1 MDGDV
6 GMKDY
11 ILHFIAQKDF
21 TLSEYAQ
28 ALGYKSVTS
37 LKRLMEGDV
46 KTRAYH
52 QFEER
57 MVGKFTLSA
66 DEKVVLHREILSV
79 LNKKCEDDIH
89 NGIFKWLTACS
100 DGSMIACDCQN
111 IQLFHG
117 VSGTNNKE
125 DLYHHLLRK
134 KDIRFLIINNTN
146 DILFSSL
153 RSLLKEMDIS
163 IEHYLL
169 LNKDLTRTV
178 NAISTLMPIF
188 FFPRYQVSYLISND
202 SDSPV
207 YLTNNLLFIEFT
219 NEEGAIEAEE
229 LFIDSDGRTNILE
242 SNTSHV
248 QMIRQ
253 IISSKPWKPLKKSY
267 FCNQSE
273 ENYIQ
278 YSAQYAA
285 LEHDRSIYKVKPDIG
300 IDYIPMEI
308 LRDATAEGP
317 MEKTTEFNA
326 MVTALM
332 KIYSDRTQNTFAKR
346 KTSHTVLKKNAM
358 ISFAKTGV
366 QTDHFWGMRPYTKS
380 ERLTVFQLLKY
391 QMINNV
397 FFNLHFLADDDLI
410 QDIEIACYS
419 QRGFLILDAASSY
432 DLTAGHSEIMLSC
445 QPLEDAFIEF
455 FREVL
460 IPKYCLSYQESISFI
475 EKLIDICT
483 SE

>member
-1 MDGDV
+1 
-6 GMKDY
+6 MKNY
-11 ILHFIAQKDF
+11 ILHFIVQNGL
-21 TLSEYAQ
+21 TLNEYAQ

-46 KTRAYH
+46 KARAYR

-57 MVGKFTLSA
+57 IVGKFTLSA
-66 DEKVVLHREILSV
+66 DERAELHRVILSV
-79 LNKKCEDDIH
+79 LNKKSEDDIH
-89 NGIFKWLTACS
+89 NAIFKWLTACS
-100 DGSMIACDCQN
+100 DDSMITCDCQN

-134 KDIRFLIINNTN
+134 NDVRFIIMNNTN

-169 LNKDLTRTV
+169 LNKNLTRTV
-178 NAISTLMPIF
+178 NAISTLMPVF

-219 NEEGAIEAEE
+219 NEAGAIEAEE
-229 LFIDSDGRTNILE
+229 LFIDVDGRATILE
-242 SNTSHV
+242 SNASHV

-253 IISSKPWKPLKKSY
+253 IISSRPWKPLKKSY
-267 FCNQSE
+267 FCNQSD

-278 YSAQYAA
+278 YSTQYAA
-285 LEHDRSIYKVKPDIG
+285 LERDRSIYKIKPDIG

-308 LRDATAEGP
+308 LRNATTEGP
-317 MEKTTEFNA
+317 MEKTSAFNA
-326 MVTALM
+326 MVTELM
-332 KIYSDRTQNTFAKR
+332 KIYSDRTQNTFEKR

-358 ISFAKTGV
+358 ISFAKTGM
-366 QTDHFWGMRPYTKS
+366 QTDHFWGMRPFTKS
-380 ERLTVFQLLKY
+380 ERLAILQLLKH
-391 QMINNV
+391 QMTNNV
-397 FFNLHFLADDDLI
+397 FFNLHFLANDDLI

-419 QRGFLILDAASSY
+419 QKGFLILDAASSY
-432 DLTAGHSEIMLSC
+432 DLAAGHSEIILSC
-445 QPLEDAFIEF
+445 KPLEDAFIDF

-460 IPKYCLSYQESISFI
+460 IPKYCLTYKESINFI
-475 EKLIDICT
+475 DKLIDIC
-483 SE
+483 SLA